1 MGDTHNGKEMTH
13 REDTGPDIPGS
24 VCAKTASCD
33 YSGHDRTETA
43 SVWWWTTCTSGRG
56 GVGEGPRKRG
66 ETHTLIEDG
75 PHWTAGWLLVEWM
88 PNDEGLFPATSS
100 SIRKRNASDWRPV
113 DGLVTRRKIIHAIS
127 SYERALRPG
136 SSRPSLSG
144 LGGILQDLARS

>member
-1 MGDTHNGKEMTH
+1 M
-13 REDTGPDIPGS
+13 
-24 VCAKTASCD
+24 
-33 YSGHDRTETA
+33 
-43 SVWWWTTCTSGRG
+43 
-56 GVGEGPRKRG
+56 GEGPRKRG
-66 ETHTLIEDG
+66 ETYILIEDG
-75 PHWTAGWLLVEWM
+75 SHWTAGWLLVEWM
-88 PNDEGLFPATSS
+88 LNDEGLFPATSS